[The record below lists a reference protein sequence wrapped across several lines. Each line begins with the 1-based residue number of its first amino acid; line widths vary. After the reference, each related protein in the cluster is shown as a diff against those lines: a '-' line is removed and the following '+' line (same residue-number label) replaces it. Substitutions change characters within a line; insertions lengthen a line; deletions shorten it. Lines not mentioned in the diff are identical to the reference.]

1 MKLKNWKVSVHSYL
15 ALDENGEPLRAFYS
29 KEQALF
35 YIENK
40 KGFTI
45 KFTGVEEVKET
56 LTEYELALKNSEE
69 CLI

>member
-1 MKLKNWKVSVHSYL
+1 MHSYL

-45 KFTGVEEVKET
+45 KFTGVVEVTET
-56 LTEYELALKNSEE
+56 LSDYDLAVKNCET
-69 CLI
+69 CLF

>member
-1 MKLKNWKVSVHSYL
+1 VHSYL
-15 ALDENGEPLRAFYS
+15 AIDENGEPLRAFYS

-45 KFTGVEEVKET
+45 KFTGIAEVTET
-56 LTEYELALKNSEE
+56 LSDYDLAVKNCEP
-69 CLI
+69 CLF